1 MALTEAQLKARDGK
15 VTASFAPYLMAGDR
29 DRILT
34 EWMRLVGHPD
44 YAPEDLSDKWPVQ
57 FGSYIEPFA
66 LDWHQA
72 KTGQALTRRGEVVV
86 HPNFPFVCCTLDAY
100 READGMVLDCK
111 ALGTWRKIDEAC
123 SFYLPQVIIQR
134 DCVPGKSAGLLIVH
148 GGTEPQEYPLMIT
161 DDYSAQVWQRV
172 HLFWRCVEDLTPPV
186 EMSAIAAP
194 VPAVKDYDMT
204 GHNEWADHAVT
215 WLETRKPA
223 RSFEIATKAIK
234 KLVPADATVC
244 FGHSIEVNRNKAGS
258 LTIRETGT

>member
-29 DRILT
+29 DRILS

-57 FGSYIEPFA
+57 FGSYIETFA
-66 LDWHQA
+66 VNWHER

-86 HPNFPFVCCTLDAY
+86 HPEFPFVCCTLDAY

-111 ALGTWRKIDEAC
+111 ALGNWRKIEEAC

-134 DCVPGKSAGLLIVH
+134 DCIPAKSAGLLIVH
-148 GGTEPQEYPLMIT
+148 GGSEPQEYPLAIT
-161 DDYSAQVWQRV
+161 DDYSAQVWHRI

-186 EMSAIAAP
+186 EMPTIVAP
-194 VPAVKDYDMT
+194 VPAVREYDFDRN
-204 GHNEWADHAVT
+204 NEWASHAGA
-215 WLETRKPA
+215 WRETRTAA
-223 RSFEIATKAIK
+223 RSFEIAAKAIK
-234 KLVPADATVC
+234 KLVPPDAARC
-244 FGHSIEVNRNKAGS
+244 FGHSIEVTRNRAGALS
-258 LTIRETGT
+258 IAEVK